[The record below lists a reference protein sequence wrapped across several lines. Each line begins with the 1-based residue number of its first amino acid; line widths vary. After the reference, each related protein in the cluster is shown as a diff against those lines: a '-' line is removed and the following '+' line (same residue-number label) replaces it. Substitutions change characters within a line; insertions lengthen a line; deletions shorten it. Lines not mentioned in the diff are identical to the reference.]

1 MTTFF
6 NPLRPALNGT
16 ATESLEASVP
26 EPVLTETPSVAHAWE
41 SAAVKRV
48 NMRDYGFEQSG
59 LHRGDAAGLDN
70 LLRQIM
76 NGRLIDENANLE
88 QQQQYQAQIGEEIAE
103 LEKQAEEVLT
113 QQRRITEVDIPKAEA
128 EIHRLEEEMHQ
139 IRVDEAKGY
148 YAPNTVDRFSLWKF
162 GVASVVGLVY
172 VFCFYLSAVYSGM
185 IRNIGTEI
193 ESVDGTASAS
203 TLFSNIF
210 VKGAFSTFDFH
221 WIAPVLLLMFAFV
234 LDYLWDHTEG
244 KARMGWMIG
253 VAAMVLFLD
262 ALIAFKIEEQAQSIK
277 RLMGLEDPNH
287 HWWSSTDFWI
297 VLVMGFVATLGWGV
311 LVYAFKTELGK
322 TDARKIV
329 NLEIQHRLGLK
340 ATVEQLIFDLKGQL
354 TELGGKLNQ
363 LYLGIKRLKEKQK
376 TLKVSLSELEKS
388 VTDFYDGWLAYLN
401 SRGNC
406 EPVKRK
412 CEAVMAE
419 FSAAYFR
426 EPASPPAAGE

>member
-16 ATESLEASVP
+16 SIEPMATAELPLQAEMPGNPHSW
-26 EPVLTETPSVAHAWE
+26 ET
-41 SAAVKRV
+41 AAVKRV

-59 LHRGDAAGLDN
+59 VHRGDAAGLEN

-113 QQRRITEVDIPKAEA
+113 QQRRITEVDIPKSESDIRRLDE
-128 EIHRLEEEMHQ
+128 EIHK
-139 IRVDEAKGY
+139 IRVDEAQGL
-148 YAPNTVDRFSLWKF
+148 YAPNTLDRFSLWKY
-162 GVASVVGLVY
+162 GVSVVLGLIY

-185 IRNIGTEI
+185 IRNIGVEI
-193 ESVDGTASAS
+193 ESADGTASAS
-203 TLFSNIF
+203 TLFTNIF

-234 LDYLWDHTEG
+234 LDYLWDHTG
-244 KARMGWMIG
+244 GVRRTAWMMV
-253 VAAMVLFLD
+253 VAALVLILD
-262 ALIAFKIEEQAQSIK
+262 ALIAFKIEEQAQAIK
-277 RLMGLEDPNH
+277 QLMGLEDPNH

-311 LVYAFKTELGK
+311 LVYAFKAELGK
-322 TDARKIV
+322 TDSRKVV
-329 NLEIQHRLGLK
+329 NLEVQRRQILRK
-340 ATVEQLIFDLKGQL
+340 AVEQAIFDLQGQL
-354 TELGGKLNQ
+354 NDLGGKLNQ

-406 EPVKRK
+406 ESLKQK
-412 CEAVMAE
+412 CEAVMTE

-426 EPASPPAAGE
+426 DPNSLLSIQE

>member
-6 NPLRPALNGT
+6 NSLRPALNGT
-16 ATESLEASVP
+16 TTESFEFS
-26 EPVLTETPSVAHAWE
+26 EPVLADTPVVPHPWE

-59 LHRGDAAGLDN
+59 LHRGDAAALDN

-88 QQQQYQAQIGEEIAE
+88 QQQQYQTQIGEEIAE
-103 LEKQAEEVLT
+103 IEKQAEEVLT
-113 QQRRITEVDIPKAEA
+113 QQRHITEVDIPQAES
-128 EIHRLEEEMHQ
+128 EIRRLEEEVHQ
-139 IRVDEAKGY
+139 IRVDEAQGH
-148 YAPNTVDRFSLWKF
+148 YALNTVDQFSLWKY
-162 GVASVVGLVY
+162 GITAVLGLVY

-185 IRNIGTEI
+185 IRNIGAEI
-193 ESVDGTASAS
+193 ESSDGAANAS
-203 TLFSNIF
+203 TLFANIF

-221 WIAPVLLLMFAFV
+221 WIAPVLLLIFAVV
-234 LDYLWDHTEG
+234 LDYFWDHTDG
-244 KARMGWMIG
+244 KQRIWWMVS

-262 ALIAFKIEEQAQSIK
+262 ALIAFKIEEQGQNIK
-277 RLMGLEDPNH
+277 QLMGLEDPNH
-287 HWWSSTDFWI
+287 HWWSSIDFWI

-322 TDARKIV
+322 TDSRKIV
-329 NLEIQHRLGLK
+329 SLKIEHRQHLREV
-340 ATVEQLIFDLKGQL
+340 VEKTIYDLKGQL
-354 TELGGKLNQ
+354 TDLGGKLNQ

-406 EPVKRK
+406 EPIKRK
-412 CEAVMAE
+412 CEMVLAE
-419 FSAAYFR
+419 FNATHFR
-426 EPASPPAAGE
+426 EPNSSPSYKD